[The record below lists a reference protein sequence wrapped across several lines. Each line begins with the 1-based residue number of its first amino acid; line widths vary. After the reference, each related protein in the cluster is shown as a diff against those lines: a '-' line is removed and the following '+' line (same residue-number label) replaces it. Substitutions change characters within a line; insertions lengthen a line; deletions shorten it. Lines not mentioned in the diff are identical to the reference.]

1 MSKQILALAALG
13 GLALPLAA
21 HAQTAVAENTT
32 VGGRAFIDLT
42 SVDAKTYGNG
52 VATNSAAN
60 GYGVDLGRFYLILD
74 HTFDST
80 WSANLTTDV
89 TYSSATGTTNVYV
102 KKAYV
107 QAKVA
112 DALIVRAGSADLPWI
127 PYSEGVYGY
136 RFVEK
141 VIADKLGYGT
151 SADWGVHAL
160 GKFGDGGLF
169 NYAVAAVEGN
179 GYKNPT
185 RSKALDWEGRLSLA
199 PFHGFTAAAGFYTGK
214 LGKDVEVAAGAAS
227 PAPHTASRFDVMA
240 SYTIKDFRIGGEFFG
255 TDYWKTVTS
264 NSAKDK
270 ADGFSVFANY
280 QVNPKSAVFA
290 RYDDSTTNAN
300 KNVLTTADVKENYF
314 NVGYAYKPRKGIDVA
329 LVYKHDEVKT
339 AGVKTSQRD
348 EFGVWA
354 QVGF

>member
-1 MSKQILALAALG
+1 MSKQILALAALS

-21 HAQTAVAENTT
+21 HAQTAVTESTT
-32 VGGRAFIDLT
+32 VGGRAYVDLT
-42 SVDAKTYGNG
+42 NVDAKTYSNG
-52 VATNSAAN
+52 VATNGAGN
-60 GYGVDLGRFYLILD
+60 GFGLDLSRFYLILD
-74 HTFDST
+74 HTFDGT
-80 WSANLTTDV
+80 WAANLTTDV

-107 QAKVA
+107 QAKLA
-112 DALIVRAGSADLPWI
+112 DAFIARAGSADMPWI
-127 PYSEGVYGY
+127 PYSEGIYTY

-141 VIADKLGYGT
+141 TIIDRLGYGT

-160 GKFGDGGLF
+160 GKFGDGGLV
-169 NYAVAAVEGN
+169 NYAVSAVEGN

-199 PFHGFTAAAGFYTGK
+199 PVHGFTAAVGFYTGK
-214 LGKDVEVAAGAAS
+214 LGKDVTVAPGAAS
-227 PAPHTASRFDVMA
+227 PAPNTASRLDVLA
-240 SYTIKDFRIGGEFFG
+240 SYTIKDFKVGAEYFS

-264 NSAKDK
+264 TTAKDK

-280 QVNPKSAVFA
+280 QIDPKSAVFA

-300 KNVLTTADVKENYF
+300 KNVLTTADVKESYY
-314 NVGYAYKPRKGIDVA
+314 NVGYAYKPRKGVDLAV
-329 LVYKHDEVKT
+329 VYKHDEQKT
-339 AGVKTSQRD
+339 GGVKSLQRD
-348 EFGVWA
+348 EIGVWA